1 MGYLLPGLFAVATAS
16 VGAMIFMSQPNAPV
30 QINNGDDKSE
40 ARDIYWKQ
48 HALTLQKQL
57 DGKNTENRDLKQ
69 QVKTRIDELLETERK
84 YKLTQSDYAGEDT
97 GREGEKQAPWS
108 PEKSQRQQ
116 TFWRAA
122 PHPALS

>member
-1 MGYLLPGLFAVATAS
+1 MDTLLRAERARADAAEAEVARLREEVFALRERVC
-16 VGAMIFMSQPNAPV
+16 
-30 QINNGDDKSE
+30 
-40 ARDIYWKQ
+40 
-48 HALTLQKQL
+48 H
-57 DGKNTENRDLKQ
+57 
-69 QVKTRIDELLETERK
+69 RIDELLETERK

-97 GREGEKQAPWS
+97 GREGEKQAAWS

>member
-1 MGYLLPGLFAVATAS
+1 MGYLLPGLVVVASAS
-16 VGAMIFMSQPNAPV
+16 VGAMIFMSQPNTPV
-30 QINNGDDKSE
+30 KINNGDDKSE
-40 ARDIYWKQ
+40 AINNYWKQ
-48 HALTLQKQL
+48 QYDRK
-57 DGKNTENRDLKQ
+57 DTENRDLKQ

-116 TFWRAA
+116 TF
-122 PHPALS
+122 